1 MLSSVIPSVYE
12 MFCEDYA
19 EESDV
24 FGINVLDKFEEDYI
38 LLCEQYKKR
47 STENFEMKN

>member
-1 MLSSVIPSVYE
+1 

-24 FGINVLDKFEEDYI
+24 FGINVLDKIKADYI
-38 LLCEQYKKR
+38 LLCEQYEKR